1 MKYAYVSAV
10 LHSSDDTDIK
20 SIIKLDENLSATCQL
35 HEIIIITKSDSFSR
49 ELQLLS
55 FDGPVTILTNTEVR
69 ESDALKIEALTRSV
83 GDFIIEWNGNIEDIS
98 LQLIEDILNNT
109 DQGIELTEIEGKVR
123 FTERL
128 FLKLLNKLRKPQMP
142 ILSNVGIA
150 FSRYA
155 LNQLI
160 SKSHYE
166 SKFQILVANLTL
178 TRRTHMN
185 HNSRT
190 IFHYPVGHKVDLLT
204 RGTSIGST
212 IPFILATISA
222 LIGAGSAIYA
232 TSLYVFIG
240 TLPQGWTTLMIA
252 IGLGNASILTLLGFI
267 WSKLSVIQ
275 FGIGSHRNPNSE
287 CHVISP
293 NLER

>member
-10 LHSSDDTDIK
+10 LSSSNDTDVNSVIA
-20 SIIKLDENLSATCQL
+20 LDKNLSATCKL
-35 HEIIIITKSDSFSR
+35 HEIIVITNSESFFR
-49 ELQLLS
+49 ALQPHT
-55 FDGPVTILTNTEVR
+55 FDGPITILTNTEVK
-69 ESDALKIEALTRSV
+69 ESDALKIEALSRSV
-83 GDFIIEWNGNIEDIS
+83 GDFIIEWNGKIDDIS
-98 LQLIEDILNNT
+98 LELIQQVLLNS
-109 DQGIELTEIEGKVR
+109 DQGIELTEIEGKVKP
-123 FTERL
+123 TERV
-128 FLKLLNKLRKPQMP
+128 FLKLINNLRKPQMP
-142 ILSNVGIA
+142 IVSNVGIA

-160 SKSHYE
+160 SKSKYE
-166 SKFQILVANLTL
+166 SKFQIIVANLTL
-178 TRRTHMN
+178 TRRARIN

-212 IPFILATISA
+212 IPFILAAISA

-232 TSLYVFIG
+232 VLLYIFIG